1 MVTATQTMN
10 ARIAITFSLTS
21 FKMRLL
27 NLTSIFLSLT
37 FLPSAIANVEKVI
50 FLLNPPPDPPLQLT
64 RILSNLL
71 RLNPNSPRLST
82 TLDLTTN
89 ITGRER
95 DAGGNGGIGEGEST
109 IWAVLEKLIL
119 GKRYEVRIIWAATEP
134 AKFELEVFTAVEVG
148 EMGVEGLVIQGEEKG
163 GKEEGKEEANNGAL
177 GSSQGIVMYLRV
189 LAKKDPYNPDPV
201 KIELILDPFLWNI
214 LPESLLCIGVVV
226 VLVAGAAWWVSG
238 RVERWLSM
246 VARQQ
251 RREKVD

>member
-1 MVTATQTMN
+1 
-10 ARIAITFSLTS
+10 
-21 FKMRLL
+21 MRLL
-27 NLTSIFLSLT
+27 NLTTIFLSLT
-37 FLPSAIANVEKVI
+37 FLPSALANVEKVI
-50 FLLNPPPDPPLQLT
+50 FIPNSPTDPPLQLT
-64 RILSNLL
+64 RIPSNLI
-71 RLNPNSPRLST
+71 RLSPNSPRLST
-82 TLDLTTN
+82 ALNLTTN

-95 DAGGNGGIGEGEST
+95 DEGGNGRGGEGEGEERAT
-109 IWAVLEKLIL
+109 WAVLEKLNL

-134 AKFELEVFTAVEVG
+134 AKFELGVFTAVEVG

-163 GKEEGKEEANNGAL
+163 GKEEERKEANDG
-177 GSSQGIVMYLRV
+177 SQGIVMYLRV

-251 RREKVD
+251 QRAVGGGEGGLIEKVD

>member
-1 MVTATQTMN
+1 MN

-64 RILSNLL
+64 RIPSNLL

-134 AKFELEVFTAVEVG
+134 AKFELEVFT
-148 EMGVEGLVIQGEEKG
+148 
-163 GKEEGKEEANNGAL
+163 GKEEANNGAL